1 MTKTEITSIVLICVV
16 FVILLAR
23 VSSCQTKQ
31 AQNEAKLAQIEAENL
46 KASLNEAEAENARL
60 REILAKTYEALERAD
75 KAIEEASRDHEK
87 RLDEIGSV
95 DGSWLQC
102 PLPDGVR
109 SAFCGT
115 DGNH

>member
-1 MTKTEITSIVLICVV
+1 MTKTEITAIVLICVV

-23 VSSCQTKQ
+23 VSSCQMKQ
-31 AQNEAKLAQIEAENL
+31 AQNEARLAQIEAENL

-75 KAIEEASRDHEK
+75 KAIKEASKDHEK
-87 RLDEIGSV
+87 RLDEIGGV
-95 DGSWLQC
+95 DGDWLLC
-102 PLPDGVR
+102 PLPNGVR

-115 DGNH
+115 D